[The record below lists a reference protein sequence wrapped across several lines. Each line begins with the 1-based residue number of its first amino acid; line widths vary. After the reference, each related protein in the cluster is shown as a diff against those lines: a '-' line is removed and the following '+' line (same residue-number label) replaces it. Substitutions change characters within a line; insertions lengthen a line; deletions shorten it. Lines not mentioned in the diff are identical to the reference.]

1 MSEETGLNDF
11 HLSQDNDNAFDFD
24 INEEEIKM
32 LDERRASRLAGNSKT
47 LSWEEAKKLIIR
59 KNRN

>member
-24 INEEEIKM
+24 INEVEIKM
-32 LDERRASRLAGNSKT
+32 LDERRASV
-47 LSWEEAKKLIIR
+47 
-59 KNRN
+59 